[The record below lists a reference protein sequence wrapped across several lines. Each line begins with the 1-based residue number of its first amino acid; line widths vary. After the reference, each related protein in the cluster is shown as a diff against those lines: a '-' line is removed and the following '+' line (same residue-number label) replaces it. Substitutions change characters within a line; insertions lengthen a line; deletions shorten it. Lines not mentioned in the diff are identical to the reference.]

1 MGRVEIRVGV
11 AYGSDTEKV
20 RDILLDCAKAQDGL
34 IAHPEPFVLFQDFGA
49 SSLDFELRG
58 FLRDV
63 EQVYRVGSELRFAID
78 KAFREA
84 GIEIPFL
91 QTDIHLRDMDRLEA
105 ALAGRAGPAADA
117 KT

>member
-1 MGRVEIRVGV
+1 M
-11 AYGSDTEKV
+11 
-20 RDILLDCAKAQDGL
+20 
-34 IAHPEPFVLFQDFGA
+34 LFQDFGG

-63 EQVYRVGSELRFAID
+63 EEIFRVASDLRFAID

-91 QTDIHLRDMDRLEA
+91 QTDIHLRDMDRLEPPSPPRPTSSRRHILAEHRPPSLIKRKQYIFSTHA
-105 ALAGRAGPAADA
+105 AHI
-117 KT
+117 